1 MKIVIRMCVLMCA
14 LVMGG
19 MVFTAVAGDLKIA
32 TTKAGATVTVDR
44 TLTDGMSGRALVTVT
59 DAEKQPLLGLGVS
72 DFTVSEGSTQ
82 AKIVSLMSVAE
93 TKDIPLNIVMV
104 LDNSFSMVESDS
116 IKILLAGVDKVLS
129 VLRPVDTVSM
139 VVFDKKAI
147 TKVGDRKLHVQTFK
161 SSNADKLR
169 AFAKKAYSK
178 EGVTSTTV
186 LYEGMLAGLDI
197 VGKMPKTGPHIMIVF
212 SDGEDLNSK
221 VKSDDV
227 VKAAKK
233 VGMFNAYAI
242 DYRQGPE
249 TDKFLAAFATDNR
262 GKIWKTK
269 TKTELQTI
277 FDTIATTI
285 DYSYI
290 LTYVFIPPTVP
301 QPVVMVFPEAALF
314 DFDKA
319 ELKPA
324 GQEQLKAY
332 REDAKSGLSRA
343 DLIRVTGHTDN
354 IGKADYN
361 MKLSQQRANA
371 VSDYLKSIGVTTKME
386 VVGEGLSRPIFDNR
400 TKEGRAQNRRVEV
413 EVFGLDK

>member
-19 MVFTAVAGDLKIA
+19 TVFAATASDVKIG
-32 TTKAGATVTVDR
+32 TTKDGVNVTVDR
-44 TLTDGMSGRALVTVT
+44 ILKEGMGGRALVTVT
-59 DAEKQPLLGLGVS
+59 DAAKQPLLGLGIS

-82 AKIVSLMSVAE
+82 GKIVSLMSVAE

-116 IKILLAGVDKVLS
+116 IKTLLAGVDKVLS
-129 VLRPVDTVSM
+129 VLRPVDTVSI
-139 VVFDKKAI
+139 VVFDKKLI
-147 TKVGDRKLHVQTFK
+147 TKVGDRKLRVQTFK
-161 SSNADKLR
+161 SSDAEKLR
-169 AFAKKAYSK
+169 AFARKAYGK
-178 EGVTSTTV
+178 GGVTSKTV

-197 VGKMPKTGPHIMIVF
+197 VSKMPKTGPHIMIVF

-227 VKAAKK
+227 AKAAKK
-233 VGMFNAYAI
+233 AGAFNAYAI

-249 TDKFLAAFATDNR
+249 TDKFLAAFAADNR
-262 GKIWKTK
+262 GKIWKTR

-290 LTYVFIPPTVP
+290 LTYVFIPPAVP

-319 ELKPA
+319 ELKPE
-324 GQEQLKAY
+324 GKEQIKAY
-332 REDAKSGLSRA
+332 REDVKSGLSRA
-343 DLIRVTGHTDN
+343 DMIRITGHTDN

-361 MKLSQQRANA
+361 MKLSQQRAEA
-371 VSDYLKSIGVTTKME
+371 MGDYLKSIGVTTKME

-413 EVFGLDK
+413 EVYGLEK

>member
-1 MKIVIRMCVLMCA
+1 MKIVIRMSVLLCV

-19 MVFTAVAGDLKIA
+19 TVFAATAGDVKIG
-32 TTKAGATVTVDR
+32 TTRAGATLTVER
-44 TLTDGMSGRALVTVT
+44 TIKDGISGRALVTVT
-59 DAEKQPLLGLGVS
+59 DTEKQPLIGLGIS
-72 DFTVSEGSTQ
+72 DFTVSEGSAQ

-104 LDNSFSMVESDS
+104 LDNSFSMEESDS
-116 IKILLAGVDKVLS
+116 IKTLLAGVDKVLS

-139 VVFDKKAI
+139 VVFDKKSI
-147 TKVGDRKLHVQTFK
+147 TKVGDRKLRVQTFK
-161 SSNADKLR
+161 SSDTAKLR
-169 AFAKKAYSK
+169 AFARKAYGK
-178 EGVTSTTV
+178 DGVTSKTF

-227 VKAAKK
+227 AKASKK
-233 VGMFNAYAI
+233 VGTFNAYAI
-242 DYRQGPE
+242 DYRQGSE

-290 LTYVFIPPTVP
+290 LSYVFIPPTVP
-301 QPVVMVFPEAALF
+301 QPVVMIFPEAALF

-319 ELKPA
+319 DLKPA
-324 GQEQLKAY
+324 GKEQIKAY

-343 DLIRVTGHTDN
+343 DKIKITGHTDN

-371 VSDYLKSIGVTTKME
+371 VSDYLKSIGVTTKIE
-386 VVGEGLSRPIFDNR
+386 VVGEGLTRPIFDNR

-413 EVFGLDK
+413 EVYGLEK